1 MEVDR
6 GRRRWTEVTTEG
18 EDGRGSRQMDMKG
31 EEYKWMGVDGG
42 RWRRWIWTERLSR
55 AGTRKPQESLN
66 TRSHER
72 VGAAQWNPHS
82 KVVRSTG

>member
-31 EEYKWMGVDGG
+31 EEYKWMGVGGG
-42 RWRRWIWTERLSR
+42 RWRRWRWQR
-55 AGTRKPQESLN
+55 
-66 TRSHER
+66 
-72 VGAAQWNPHS
+72 
-82 KVVRSTG
+82 